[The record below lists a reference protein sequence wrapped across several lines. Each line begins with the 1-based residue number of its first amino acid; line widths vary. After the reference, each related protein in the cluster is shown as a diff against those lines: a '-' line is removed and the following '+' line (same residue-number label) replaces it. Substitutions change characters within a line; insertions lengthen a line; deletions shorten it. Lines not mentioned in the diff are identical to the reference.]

1 MSRKPPTADRRRRAR
16 QRTLLTGKFVCEHP
30 NMTVDCTIRD
40 ITEFGARVVVG
51 PGVVVPRR
59 GWLINVRE
67 GSAHQVDVVWRAG
80 GLLGVTYVD
89 TIDVRSP
96 LSPSLNHLHRLW
108 VACAGR

>member
-1 MSRKPPTADRRRRAR
+1 MDRRRRVR
-16 QRTLLTGKFVCEHP
+16 QRALLSGKFVCDHP
-30 NMTVDCTIRD
+30 VMSVDCTIRD

-80 GLLGVTYVD
+80 GLLGLRYGE
-89 TIDVRSP
+89 TIDVRRPGSP
-96 LSPSLNHLHRLW
+96 RLKHLHHLW
-108 VACAGR
+108 TACAGR